1 MMFALAGQGII
12 PGLVLCQG
20 DEGHVAVEVAFDR
33 YCASSLLTSS
43 QAPKTHS
50 LDAMDLRA
58 PDGCGP
64 CSDTPILVNPL
75 RLPTHEWNANLS
87 QAQRATIITGGIT
100 DCVKVT
106 ASNWLDPLICS
117 LIPIKTSVLL
127 I

>member
-75 RLPTHEWNANLS
+75 RLPTHERNANFS
-87 QAQRATIITGGIT
+87 QVQCAIIVTGSDTGCANIKAN
-100 DCVKVT
+100 D
-106 ASNWLDPLICS
+106 WLDPLTS
-117 LIPIKTSVLL
+117 TLILTKTSVLL